1 MVELIET
8 QLAAITAANLV
19 KSQNLNLLDRVRLT
33 PEALKNLISKISEEV
48 VVLEQAR
55 KKVANNLGNLYLA
68 IADDGFKAGNS
79 DWLILSLHRAENA
92 LKGVTAASK
101 TLKALAEEMRHEL

>member
-33 PEALKNLISKISEEV
+33 PECLKNLISKISEEV

-55 KKVANNLGNLYLA
+55 KKVANNLGN
-68 IADDGFKAGNS
+68 ADDGFMAGNS